1 MNVHE
6 YRAGGW
12 IAIVGDGA
20 VALLHPEIGAPAA
33 RDLWRLTRSGSRLG
47 TWVEHL
53 AGRGIRTLPSFA
65 MVEAH
70 PSGLSVLVR
79 GEVTV
84 QVGDQEVSGTGYTT
98 WREAVLPGAEGFA
111 IAASED
117 VGTTAEEWLPV
128 GGGIVLA
135 CALRSP
141 LDQVDAD
148 RDNHAGL
155 QLAQEPDEEE
165 DLEITL
171 MQAPALAAAIGRPA
185 PGAAAEAVAT
195 ADLPA
200 SGVPVVDVQASAVPA
215 DLPASAVPAVDV
227 PASGVPAVDVQASA
241 VPAAELPA
249 ADGPDADGLPAA
261 DAAEEVDPSEDA
273 EYDHLFWST
282 EQLDA
287 EEAERRSAELAADPA
302 DPAREASAEPRPVDV
317 PAPAAGAPSSVEA
330 GRRAA
335 PSLGLEATQ
344 IPEDEDE
351 LLAHEAEGA
360 AQDAPDDVSSSFAP
374 PADQGPGAPVHAVR
388 WEPPVSPAAG
398 PGLISEVP
406 WARPVDEGDH
416 DGHTVLPS
424 QLPQLPE
431 EQPADDGGHDAQAWD
446 EQPVLELV
454 LSTGP
459 RIEVTRPVLLG
470 RAPESSRFRGGEVPR
485 LVTVANP
492 QRDVSGTHVE
502 IRPAGDHVVV
512 TDMNSTNGTVLV
524 LPGQPSFRLHPGTGV
539 PVPPGGV
546 VELGAGVTIAVVRA
560 GEEAE

>member
-6 YRAGGW
+6 YRAGRW
-12 IAIVGDGA
+12 IAIVGEGA
-20 VALLHPEIGAPAA
+20 VALLHPEIGAAAA

-79 GEVTV
+79 GELTV
-84 QVGDQEVSGTGYTT
+84 QVGDQQVSGAGYTT
-98 WREAVLPGAEGFA
+98 WREAVLPGAEGFT
-111 IAASED
+111 ITASHD
-117 VGTTAEEWLPV
+117 VGPTAQEWLPV
-128 GGGIVLA
+128 AGGIVLA
-135 CALRSP
+135 SAVRSP
-141 LDQVDAD
+141 VEQLDAA

-155 QLAQEPDEEE
+155 HLAQDTDEDE

-171 MQAPALAAAIGRPA
+171 MQAPALAAVIGRPA
-185 PGAAAEAVAT
+185 GAAQVPPGSPTAPLAGGPATVAGRIAPEVGDQVEPAVAEKVDPET
-195 ADLPA
+195 AERIDPEVA
-200 SGVPVVDVQASAVPA
+200 ERIDPEVAERIDPE
-215 DLPASAVPAVDV
+215 
-227 PASGVPAVDVQASA
+227 
-241 VPAAELPA
+241 AAERIDPEV
-249 ADGPDADGLPAA
+249 
-261 DAAEEVDPSEDA
+261 AEEVDPSEDA

-302 DPAREASAEPRPVDV
+302 TPSQA
-317 PAPAAGAPSSVEA
+317 APSSQPVD
-330 GRRAA
+330 A
-335 PSLGLEATQ
+335 PSSGDGERPATPTLGLEATQ
-344 IPEDEDE
+344 VPEDEDDFPAPTSE
-351 LLAHEAEGA
+351 
-360 AQDAPDDVSSSFAP
+360 DAREDVSSSFAP
-374 PADQGPGAPVHAVR
+374 PVADHVPGAPVHPVR
-388 WEPPVSPAAG
+388 WEPPAPATG
-398 PGLISEVP
+398 GGLISEVP
-406 WARPVDEGDH
+406 WARPADEGDH

-424 QLPQLPE
+424 QLPALPHDDA
-431 EQPADDGGHDAQAWD
+431 PAATGDDAQAW
-446 EQPVLELV
+446 EEAPVLELV

-546 VELGAGVTIAVVRA
+546 VELGTGVSITVVRA
-560 GEEAE
+560 GEDAE

>member
-6 YRAGGW
+6 YRTGRW
-12 IAIVGDGA
+12 IAIVGEGA

-79 GEVTV
+79 GELTV
-84 QVGDQEVSGTGYTT
+84 QVGDQHVSGAGYTT
-98 WREAVLPGAEGFA
+98 WREAVLPGAAGFT
-111 IAASED
+111 ITASHD
-117 VGTTAEEWLPV
+117 VGPTAQEWLPV
-128 GGGIVLA
+128 AGGIVLA
-135 CALRSP
+135 SALRSP
-141 LDQVDAD
+141 LEQADAA

-155 QLAQEPDEEE
+155 HLAEAPEEDE

-171 MQAPALAAAIGRPA
+171 MQAPALAAAIARPA
-185 PGAAAEAVAT
+185 EVAPAPAGAPTDVATDAVEQVDAAVAERIDPEV
-195 ADLPA
+195 AER
-200 SGVPVVDVQASAVPA
+200 VD
-215 DLPASAVPAVDV
+215 PAVAEEIDPDV
-227 PASGVPAVDVQASA
+227 AERIDPAVAEQIDPDV
-241 VPAAELPA
+241 
-249 ADGPDADGLPAA
+249 
-261 DAAEEVDPSEDA
+261 AEEVDPSEDA

-287 EEAERRSAELAADPA
+287 EEAERRNAELPA
-302 DPAREASAEPRPVDV
+302 DPAPSSQ
-317 PAPAAGAPSSVEA
+317 PAVTPSSDPAQPAGAPSSGDI
-330 GRRAA
+330 GRPATPA
-335 PSLGLEATQ
+335 LGLEATQ
-344 IPEDEDE
+344 VPEDEDDFPVP
-351 LLAHEAEGA
+351 ASAEE
-360 AQDAPDDVSSSFAP
+360 DVSSSFAP
-374 PADQGPGAPVHAVR
+374 PAAGQVPGAPVHPVR
-388 WEPPVSPAAG
+388 WEPPAPAA
-398 PGLISEVP
+398 GLISEVP
-406 WARPVDEGDH
+406 WARPADEGDH

-424 QLPQLPE
+424 ELPAVPRDE
-431 EQPADDGGHDAQAWD
+431 DPVEAGGHDAPAWD
-446 EQPVLELV
+446 EAPVLELV

-546 VELGAGVTIAVVRA
+546 VELGTGVSITVVRA

>member
-185 PGAAAEAVAT
+185 PAAAAEAVPT
-195 ADLPA
+195 ADL
-200 SGVPVVDVQASAVPA
+200 QAP
-215 DLPASAVPAVDV
+215 AVPAVDV
-227 PASGVPAVDVQASA
+227 PASGVPAVG
-241 VPAAELPA
+241 LPA

-302 DPAREASAEPRPVDV
+302 DPAREASAEPG
-317 PAPAAGAPSSVEA
+317 PADASSPADGAPSSVEA

-335 PSLGLEATQ
+335 QSLGLEATQ

-360 AQDAPDDVSSSFAP
+360 PEDAPDDVSSSFAP
-374 PADQGPGAPVHAVR
+374 PADEVPGAPVHAVR
-388 WEPPVSPAAG
+388 WEPPASPAAG
-398 PGLISEVP
+398 PGLISQVP

-546 VELGAGVTIAVVRA
+546 VELGTGVTIAVVRA